1 LAVWMSRFL
10 VINLLKMKK
19 ILFLSLVALLTA
31 SCSNIFNSI
40 VIPNQCKK
48 CEVIDT
54 YSQEVLFKNEGCGGS
69 NVRLE
74 EDAKVAAYNMSRNGS
89 ICNVEVRCE
98 TWRKAKTE
106 N

>member
-1 LAVWMSRFL
+1 MVL
-10 VINLLKMKK
+10 NLFKMKK
-19 ILFLSLVALLTA
+19 IVFISLAALTAA
-31 SCSNIFNSI
+31 SCSTIFNAI
-40 VIPNQCKK
+40 VIPNQCQK

-74 EDAKVAAYNMSRNGS
+74 EDAKVAAYDMSRNGS
-89 ICNVEVRCE
+89 ICNIEVRCE
-98 TWRKAKTE
+98 TWRNAKPE

>member
-1 LAVWMSRFL
+1 
-10 VINLLKMKK
+10 
-19 ILFLSLVALLTA
+19 
-31 SCSNIFNSI
+31 
-40 VIPNQCKK
+40 
-48 CEVIDT
+48 
-54 YSQEVLFKNEGCGGS
+54 VLFKNEGCGGS